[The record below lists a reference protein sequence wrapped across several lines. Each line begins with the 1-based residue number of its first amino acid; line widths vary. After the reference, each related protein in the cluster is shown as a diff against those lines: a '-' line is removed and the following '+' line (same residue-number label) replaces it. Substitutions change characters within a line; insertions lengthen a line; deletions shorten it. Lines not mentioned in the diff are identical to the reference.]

1 MTVEEMYA
9 QGYSVTMHA
18 SARALEEHK
27 ERLIKGGSLSN
38 VIFEFAET
46 GLMFAGITVH
56 VLGAKRITKTLKKQL
71 EEANGNENG
80 IKAEASE

>member
-9 QGYSVTMHA
+9 QGYSITRHA
-18 SARALEEHK
+18 SALALEKYK
-27 ERLIKGGSLSN
+27 EWLINGGSLSN

-46 GLMFAGITVH
+46 RLIFAVSFKH
-56 VLGAKRITKTLKKQL
+56 VLGAKRISKTLKKQL

>member
-18 SARALEEHK
+18 TDSALIEHRA
-27 ERLIKGGSLSN
+27 RLTKGGALSN
-38 VIFEFAET
+38 VGFEFAES
-46 GLMFAGITVH
+46 GLIVSGITIYA
-56 VLGAKRITKTLKKQL
+56 LGAKRITKTLKKQL
-71 EEANGNENG
+71 EEANGNKNG